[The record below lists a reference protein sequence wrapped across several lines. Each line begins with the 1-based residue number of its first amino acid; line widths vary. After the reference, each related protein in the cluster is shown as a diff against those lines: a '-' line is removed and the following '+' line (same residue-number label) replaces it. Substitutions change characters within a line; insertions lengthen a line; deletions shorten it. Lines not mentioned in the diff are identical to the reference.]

1 MAFQRTLQG
10 HIAVDGT
17 WVDISSDIRQADPI
31 TITLGGMDEQRGLVP
46 SKCVFLLNNRGR
58 QYSPHNPLSTY
69 YKKLGQNTLF
79 ILRLVVAEHE
89 FGATTAN
96 GWSAADPVGIRDTTY
111 PWTLVG
117 TASDFAEG
125 SGAATISLNG
135 TNIFHYAAL
144 ADVKYETVGVL
155 LESTVAI
162 NDITGGPIEP
172 GNILFRGVGTNPTET
187 YYMVR
192 VSVSASEVLTVALM
206 TEAGTVLAGP
216 VTVSGV
222 VDAVSSKTISVRAE
236 CEGDIIR
243 VRVWKTGTPEPTDWQ
258 LIDTD
263 RTYRAAGCVAV
274 RDGVATGNTNT
285 LPIVFSHNRVEV
297 YSPQYAGEVA
307 KWPPSKSREGAD
319 RTVRIEAF
327 DLFHRRRQGQTPP
340 AKSALRSRIT
350 GQTVPAVAYWP
361 CEDSS
366 GATSVASDS
375 PADPMHVFG
384 GADFGSNSDFACSA
398 PLPVLSAATF
408 TGRVPTYTP
417 TAGASQIRFLLSVPA
432 AGDANGEKVLRATM
446 TGGSAVLWDL
456 VYNSGSGGS
465 LTLNIYGGSGLLYT
479 SGTVGPALNGVPSWV
494 SLEMTQDGADID
506 WQLFVLGATS
516 GTGGG
521 IVATLTANTYGR
533 IDVAHFGGDAT
544 FTGTAVG
551 HIAVDKQIESLLGLV
566 TDLRGF
572 ASEEAHQRIDR
583 LSTAENVTAH
593 VGNTN
598 THSMGAQPIKDYL
611 GQLEECVAADLGG
624 MGTCR
629 GENAIRYTPLRYF
642 YNQTPAV
649 VLDAAGFQLD
659 GFTPD
664 FDNFL
669 IRNKIRV
676 QRSGGSEYTATATTG
691 RLAAV
696 DTADG
701 GVGIYEDSPTVN
713 IELDTQLPDV
723 AGYRLL
729 LGTIDKPRVPD
740 LSVNLANHEVRADE
754 TLTRQLIDWH
764 LWQRTQVENAD
775 AFDLYD
781 TVDLLTVG
789 MTITLST
796 TIHRITANCVPY
808 DPYRVFELDNDTYD
822 RLDIDG
828 CTLAEALDASETGVD
843 VTNATPNDAYW
854 GTDTPYDIDIGGERM
869 TVTSVSGT
877 GASQTLTVTRN
888 VNGLPGGK
896 THSIGDEVHLADPV
910 YLSGW

>member
-10 HIAVDGT
+10 HIAVDGA
-17 WVDISSDIRQADPI
+17 WVDISSDIRQNDGATI
-31 TITLGGMDEQRGLVP
+31 TIGGMDEQRGLVP
-46 SKCVFLLNNRGR
+46 AKCVFTLNNRHR
-58 QYSPHNPLSTY
+58 DYSPHNPKSIY
-69 YKKLGQNTLF
+69 YRKLGQNTLTT
-79 ILRLVVAEHE
+79 LRLMVALHD
-89 FGATTAN
+89 FGATTSN

-117 TASDFAEG
+117 TAADFAEG

-135 TNIFHYAAL
+135 TNIYHYAAL
-144 ADVKYETVGVL
+144 ADVKYETIGVL

-192 VSVSASEVLTVALM
+192 VSISASEVLTVALM

-222 VDAVSSKTISVRAE
+222 VDAVSSKTITVRAE

-243 VRVWKTGTPEPTDWQ
+243 VRVWKTGTPEPTTWH
-258 LIDTD
+258 LTDTD
-263 RTYRAAGCVAV
+263 RTYKAAGWVAI

-297 YSPQYAGEVA
+297 YSPQYCGEVA

-340 AKSALRSRIT
+340 AKSALRSRFT
-350 GQTVPAVAYWP
+350 DATVPPVAYWP

-384 GADFGSNSDFACSA
+384 GADFGSSTVFACSA

-417 TAGASQIRFLLSVPA
+417 TAGQTQIRFLLSVPA

-446 TGGSAVLWDL
+446 TGGSAVLWDV

-479 SGTVGPALNGVPSWV
+479 SGAVGPALNGVPSWV

-506 WQLFVLGATS
+506 FQLFVLGTG

-521 IVATLTANTYGR
+521 IVATLTANTYNR
-533 IDVAHFGGDAT
+533 VDVLHFGGDAT
-544 FTGTAVG
+544 FTAVTVG
-551 HIAVDKQIESLLGLV
+551 HITVDKQIESIVGLI
-566 TDLRGF
+566 TELRGYVP
-572 ASEEAHQRIDR
+572 EEAHQRIER
-583 LSTAENVTAH
+583 LSTVENVTAH
-593 VGNTN
+593 VGSVN
-598 THSMGAQPIKDYL
+598 THSMGAQPIKNYL
-611 GQLEECVAADLGG
+611 DQLEECAIVDLGG

-649 VLDAAGFQLD
+649 VLDAAGTQLD
-659 GFTPD
+659 EFTPD

-676 QRSGGSEYTATATTG
+676 KRSGGSEYTATATAG

-701 GVGIYEDSPTVN
+701 GVGIYEDSPEVN
-713 IELDTQLPDV
+713 MELDTDLPDQ

-729 LGTIDKPRVPD
+729 QGTIDKPRVPD
-740 LSVNLANHEVRADE
+740 LSVNLANPEVRADE

-764 LWQRTQVENAD
+764 LWQRSQVENAD
-775 AFDLYD
+775 EFDLYD

-789 MTITLST
+789 LTITLST
-796 TIHRITANCVPY
+796 FTHRITANCVPY
-808 DPYRVFELDNDTYD
+808 DPYRVLELDNDTYD

-828 CTLAEALDASETGVD
+828 STLAEALDASETGVD
-843 VTNATPNDAYW
+843 VSNATPNDAYW

-877 GASQTLTVTRN
+877 GATQTLTVTRN

-910 YLSGW
+910 YYSGW